1 MKRKYEGL
9 PITVDTTVWTVDLN
23 RDELMI
29 ILDGIRFHRINR
41 AKEKLKHL
49 RARKSKPEGKRTRKY
64 TEYEKRT
71 VLSRKQHP
79 GTDKGRRG

>member
-41 AKEKLKHL
+41 AKKKLKHL
-49 RARKSKPEGKRTRKY
+49 RARKSKTRGQTYK
-64 TEYEKRT
+64 KI
-71 VLSRKQHP
+71 H
-79 GTDKGRRG
+79 GI

>member
-29 ILDGIRFHRINR
+29 ILDGIRLHRINR
-41 AKEKLKHL
+41 AKKKLQHL
-49 RARKSKPEGKRTRKY
+49 RARNSKSESNHTK
-64 TEYEKRT
+64 
-71 VLSRKQHP
+71 
-79 GTDKGRRG
+79 